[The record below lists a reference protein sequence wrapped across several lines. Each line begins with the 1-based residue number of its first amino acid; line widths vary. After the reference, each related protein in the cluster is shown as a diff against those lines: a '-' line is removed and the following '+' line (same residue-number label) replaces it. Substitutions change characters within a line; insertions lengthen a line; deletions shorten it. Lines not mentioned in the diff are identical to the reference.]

1 MKQIDRETVGDILLE
16 RGLISRSQL
25 DMALKIQEPG
35 KKSAE
40 FLAVLGIITSDE
52 LAVIIEWQLGETIVG
67 MGYADER
74 SVFGALRIG
83 VIPQSCHAANVT
95 KCKERKNFSDF

>member
-1 MKQIDRETVGDILLE
+1 MKQNDRETVGDILLK
-16 RGLISRSQL
+16 RGLISQSQL
-25 DMALKIQEPG
+25 DMAQKVQEPG
-35 KKSAE
+35 KRSAE
-40 FLAVLGIITSDE
+40 FLEVLGIISADE
-52 LAVIIEWQLGETIVG
+52 LAIILEWQLGETIVG

-95 KCKERKNFSDF
+95 NSKDRKDFSDF